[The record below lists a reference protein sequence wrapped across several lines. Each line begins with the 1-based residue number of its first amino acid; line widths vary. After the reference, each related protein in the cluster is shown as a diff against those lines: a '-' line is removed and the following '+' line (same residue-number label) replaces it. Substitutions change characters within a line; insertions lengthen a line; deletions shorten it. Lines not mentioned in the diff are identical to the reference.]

1 MTARLYFR
9 GFDANALAG
18 VFAREG
24 HLVGKKALRQMRL
37 VSKLVM
43 QQSIR
48 NAPVDWKGP
57 HGAHSAPEHEL
68 ERAHHLDEDYGNLGR
83 LEATVWVGGMVGDVN
98 VDLYAR
104 WIHESFDYRLGP
116 ASEAKAM
123 RGPEYKV
130 GPLFLERALA
140 EYDSEFEG
148 GQVWDRWLDDVVEGF
163 AL

>member
-1 MTARLYFR
+1 MSARLYFR

-24 HLVGKKALRQMRL
+24 QLVGKKALRQMRL

-43 QQSIR
+43 EQSIK
-48 NAPVDWKGP
+48 NTPVDWKGP
-57 HGAHSAPEHEL
+57 HKGDPPGHEL

-83 LEATVWVGGMVGDVN
+83 LEATVWVGGMVGDVDT
-98 VDLYAR
+98 DLYAR
-104 WIHESFDYRLGP
+104 WIHESFDYRLGK

-148 GQVWDRWLDDVVEGF
+148 GETWNRFLDDVVEGF
-163 AL
+163 SL